1 MLKNINIK
9 NYLLVLLIAVAISF
23 ILFQYKQ
30 AIYAQL
36 DSWKLIPRPE
46 RFTELYFN
54 NHTNLPKQIS
64 NGEKI
69 SFSFV
74 IHNLEGKSW
83 QYPYS
88 VFFISQD
95 GQITNIEEATVT
107 LSDGEYKTIE
117 ETYTSALADNNG
129 EIFVELQQP
138 KQELHFSILNTIK

>member
-9 NYLLVLLIAVAISF
+9 NYLLVLLIAVAIAF

-64 NGEKI
+64 EGETI

-117 ETYTSALADNNG
+117 ESYTSALADNNG